1 MAERKIFFT
10 FRQIFNRS
18 ADEYKY
24 KPLGEP
30 YQLQKGAFYTELVHR
45 FKYWLATP
53 LILFLLL
60 YIFFIGGFERFYAKS
75 TNLFLQLPNDEK
87 ESTKT
92 KASHLVEPTTFGW
105 HSGLSL
111 SHSSKFT
118 NLHYCFLLTE
128 ERKVDDSNPKTD
140 LFNLKKFYWHPAV
153 LSAQRNNETKGY
165 LNYLLTYLFN
175 LTLVHWTFN
184 FCFRHIIILDY

>member
-1 MAERKIFFT
+1 MAERKNFFT

-30 YQLQKGAFYTELVHR
+30 YQLQKATFYTDLVHR

-87 ESTKT
+87 ASIKT
-92 KASHLVEPTTFGW
+92 KSSQLDEPTTFGW
-105 HSGLSL
+105 HFGLSL
-111 SHSSKFT
+111 SHSS
-118 NLHYCFLLTE
+118 
-128 ERKVDDSNPKTD
+128 
-140 LFNLKKFYWHPAV
+140 
-153 LSAQRNNETKGY
+153 
-165 LNYLLTYLFN
+165 
-175 LTLVHWTFN
+175 
-184 FCFRHIIILDY
+184 